1 MHTIRISMSLRVNWN
16 DKRVSVIA
24 GAQSIYLST
33 KDQKR
38 IWSPSIAITSN
49 KISLK
54 IEEEEFI
61 LKKKSDDPT
70 YSTFAIDNGA
80 IASKNYISVTT
91 LVKCEMNFQI
101 FPFDQ
106 HTCKLEVCIR

>member
-16 DKRVSVIA
+16 DTRVSVIA
-24 GAQSIYLST
+24 GSQSIYLSA

-38 IWSPSIAITSN
+38 IWSPNMAINSN
-49 KISLK
+49 KISSK

-61 LKKKSDDPT
+61 LKKKSDSE
-70 YSTFAIDNGA
+70 YNSIYAIDNGA
-80 IASKNYISVTT
+80 IASKNYIFST
-91 LVKCEMNFQI
+91 LVKCEMDFQI

-106 HTCKLEVCIR
+106 HTCKIEVCTI

>member
-91 LVKCEMNFQI
+91 LVK
-101 FPFDQ
+101 
-106 HTCKLEVCIR
+106 